1 MAIRLSGMNSGLDTD
16 AIVKAL
22 VSGYTTKKEKYEKAQ
37 TKLGW
42 KQESWKSLNTKVY
55 SMYSNIS
62 NLRFSSAYN
71 LKKTSVSDTTKAT
84 VTASSTAPNGT
95 QSLKIKETAKAG
107 SLTGAQINASSST
120 TTLAQLGYT
129 GGDAQINVNTG
140 GTTKTITLSAT
151 STMSDVEKQL
161 KEAGLNASYD
171 SNYKRFYISSKDT
184 GVENDF
190 TLTGA
195 NAAGASAL
203 YKLGIA
209 VGASADG
216 TRPNPY
222 GEYAGLSGKNNGSTK
237 TTQQNIEDARNAYVT
252 AADNVAK
259 YNAQS
264 SNLLNAITYGN
275 AYADVQDFY
284 AAHSSADK
292 TKLET
297 LAKLGSGRDSA
308 VIMKNSDDSYTTYSL
323 TTAKDAKGNAVYKSA
338 DGKYISAEETYTA
351 DGKTYKKDSGGNY
364 INVADETDKY
374 SGDTAKLTKNVA
386 YHEVTEKIS
395 YTSTTGEG
403 DDAKEVSYTK
413 VGDTDE
419 KLQDADGKVYTKRAD
434 GKYYAD
440 GEPDD
445 SKNGITITS
454 KADYTSK
461 EASLTNAEAANTA
474 YTALTNGIS
483 EADLNT
489 YTANLSTV
497 TAFESSE
504 DTVLKKDDD
513 YTISKLTEAVHS
525 AYANNGGKA
534 GVQALISGTGAYA
547 SGSDA
552 ADNSYAGR
560 VSALTTAA
568 QTAQETVDKNSIV
581 KDLAAIK
588 DTNSEEYKAALS
600 KLADEV
606 DAAYDL
612 SSSAQYN
619 TDASK
624 IDGKDAEIELNGVKY
639 TGASNSFNINGL
651 NITALS
657 KTSGN
662 DEISITTATDTQGIY
677 DKIKDFLTEYNN
689 VINEMTKL
697 YNAASAGSYEP
708 LTDDEKENMSD
719 KEIEKWEQ
727 KIKDSLLKND
737 TTLSGVMTAMQSAM
751 SSAVEINGK
760 KYSFSSFGIHTLG
773 YLNAA
778 DNEQN
783 AYHIDGDEDDTNTS
797 GNTDKLMAA
806 INNDPDNVMTFM
818 QQISNNLYKAIGDK
832 MSSTSLSSAFT
843 IYNDKQMS
851 TEYSNYTK
859 LIKEWE
865 TKISDK
871 EDYYYKKFSAME
883 SSLAKLNSTQSSL
896 SSYFS

>member
-1 MAIRLSGMNSGLDTD
+1 M
-16 AIVKAL
+16 
-22 VSGYTTKKEKYEKAQ
+22 
-37 TKLGW
+37 
-42 KQESWKSLNTKVY
+42 
-55 SMYSNIS
+55 
-62 NLRFSSAYN
+62 
-71 LKKTSVSDTTKAT
+71 
-84 VTASSTAPNGT
+84 
-95 QSLKIKETAKAG
+95 
-107 SLTGAQINASSST
+107 
-120 TTLAQLGYT
+120 
-129 GGDAQINVNTG
+129 
-140 GTTKTITLSAT
+140 
-151 STMSDVEKQL
+151 
-161 KEAGLNASYD
+161 
-171 SNYKRFYISSKDT
+171 YKR
-184 GVENDF
+184 
-190 TLTGA
+190 
-195 NAAGASAL
+195 
-203 YKLGIA
+203 
-209 VGASADG
+209 
-216 TRPNPY
+216 
-222 GEYAGLSGKNNGSTK
+222 
-237 TTQQNIEDARNAYVT
+237 Q
-252 AADNVAK
+252 
-259 YNAQS
+259 
-264 SNLLNAITYGN
+264 
-275 AYADVQDFY
+275 
-284 AAHSSADK
+284 
-292 TKLET
+292 
-297 LAKLGSGRDSA
+297 
-308 VIMKNSDDSYTTYSL
+308 
-323 TTAKDAKGNAVYKSA
+323 
-338 DGKYISAEETYTA
+338 
-351 DGKTYKKDSGGNY
+351 
-364 INVADETDKY
+364 
-374 SGDTAKLTKNVA
+374 
-386 YHEVTEKIS
+386 
-395 YTSTTGEG
+395 
-403 DDAKEVSYTK
+403 
-413 VGDTDE
+413 
-419 KLQDADGKVYTKRAD
+419 
-434 GKYYAD
+434 
-440 GEPDD
+440 
-445 SKNGITITS
+445 
-454 KADYTSK
+454 
-461 EASLTNAEAANTA
+461 
-474 YTALTNGIS
+474 
-483 EADLNT
+483 
-489 YTANLSTV
+489 
-497 TAFESSE
+497 
-504 DTVLKKDDD
+504 VLKADDD

-552 ADNSYAGR
+552 VDNSYAGR

-600 KLADEV
+600 KLVDEV

-619 TDASK
+619 TEASK

-708 LTDDEKENMSD
+708 LTDDEKEKMSD

-806 INNDPDNVMTFM
+806 INNDPDSVMTFM

-851 TEYSNYTK
+851 TEYSDYTK

-871 EDYYYKKFSAME
+871 EEYYYKKFSAME